1 MKAFLLCLLLTGCVT
16 LSADEQYDV
25 DDRRTRNH
33 DKIMI
38 KLKHCTTFITY
49 VGRASTRD
57 RRKMQRD
64 RFFIPRNAKPHGFV
78 CGWPERI
85 L

>member
-1 MKAFLLCLLLTGCVT
+1 MKALLLCLLLAGCVT

-25 DDRRTRNH
+25 DDRHVRNH

-49 VGRASTRD
+49 VGRATSLE

-64 RFFIPRNAKPHGFV
+64 RFFIPRNAKPSEFV
-78 CGWPERI
+78 CGWPEM